1 MAEKTLAEVID
12 DHLAGKLELAEAGY
26 RKLLEQ
32 NPDNAD
38 AIHLLGVIFFQKGN
52 LEEARKHLVRAIAL
66 NNRVALYHA
75 NLGRI
80 EKARGE
86 ISSAIT
92 AYRQSLAL
100 APEQADINS
109 DIAAALIDAG
119 AYAEALKFVEHA
131 LKLQPRF
138 VAATFNK
145 GMALTGLGDL
155 EAAASAFEEAV
166 QLDGGYVEAWFQL
179 ARVYHDCGR
188 IKEAEAAYRKVISID
203 PGHFETHCNLG
214 NILRAAGH
222 LNDALMYYDKALA
235 LIPDLPEVL
244 SNKGVA
250 LQELGRRDEAI
261 SCYRRAINL
270 DSNDAEAHRNLS
282 MALLQGGDYEEGWK
296 EFEWRWQTRH
306 FASIKRR
313 WDKSQWAGEPL
324 NGKTILVH
332 AEQGFG
338 DSFQFCRYVPLLAAS
353 GARVIVE
360 APDVVQGV
368 LGTLQGIEEVVTPGN
383 QLPAFDFHIP
393 MMSLPGTFE
402 TSSDSIP
409 APDKYL
415 SVPPEAEQVWQGKIE
430 NAEGTP
436 RVGLVWKGNSE
447 HGANLW
453 RSPGIEVFRP
463 LLSQDHFK
471 FYSLQK
477 DDGEADLREAGI
489 GDRIVDL
496 HRELNSF
503 TDTAAIIGQL
513 DLVITPDTSVA
524 HLSGAIGCPTWIVL
538 PHVAEWRW
546 GIGREDC
553 PWYPSAKLFR
563 QSAPGDWAGVVERLI
578 EELAEFRRY

>member
-12 DHLAGKLELAEAGY
+12 DHQAGKLDLAEAGY
-26 RKLLEQ
+26 RSLLIE

-38 AIHLLGVIFFQKGN
+38 AIHLLGVIFFQKAN
-52 LEEARKHLVRAIAL
+52 LEQARDQLIHAISL

-80 EKARGE
+80 EKARGQ
-86 ISSAIT
+86 ITSAIA
-92 AYRQSLAL
+92 AYRQSLVL

-109 DIAAALIDAG
+109 DIAAALVDAG
-119 AYAEALKFVEHA
+119 DYAEALKHSEHA

-138 VAATFNK
+138 VAATFNR
-145 GMALTGLGDL
+145 GMALVGLGDL
-155 EAAASAFEEAV
+155 EAAVHAFEVTV
-166 QLDGGYVEAWFQL
+166 QLDGGYVDARFQL
-179 ARVYHDCGR
+179 ARVYQDSGR
-188 IKEAEAAYRKVISID
+188 DKKAEVAYRKVISID
-203 PGHFETHCNLG
+203 PGHCESHCNLG

-222 LNDALMYYDKALA
+222 LGDALMCYDMALA
-235 LIPDLPEVL
+235 LMPDLAEIH

-261 SCYRRAINL
+261 ACYRRAIDL
-270 DSNDAEAHRNLS
+270 DPDDAEAHRNLS
-282 MALLQGGDYEEGWK
+282 MALLQGGEFKEGWK

-313 WDKSQWAGEPL
+313 WDRPHWAGEPL
-324 NGKTILVH
+324 NGKIILVH

-338 DSFQFCRYVPLLAAS
+338 DSFQFCRYISVLAEC

-368 LGTLQGIEEVVTPGN
+368 LGTLQGVEEVLTPGN
-383 QLPAFDFHIP
+383 PLPAYDFHIP
-393 MMSLPGTFE
+393 MMSLPGVFGT
-402 TSSDSIP
+402 TLDSIP
-409 APDKYL
+409 APDDYL
-415 SVPPEAEQVWQGKIE
+415 SVPPDAEQGWRGKIE
-430 NAEGTP
+430 IAKGTL
-436 RVGLVWKGNSE
+436 RIGLVWKGRSG

-453 RSPGIEVFRP
+453 RSPGLEVFRP
-463 LLSQDHFK
+463 LLSQDQFK

-477 DDGEADLREAGI
+477 DDGETDLRDAGM
-489 GDRIVDL
+489 GDRIVEL
-496 HRELNSF
+496 HNDLNSF
-503 TDTAAIIGQL
+503 SDTAAVINQL

-524 HLSGAIGCPTWIVL
+524 HLSGAMGFPTWIVL

-553 PWYPSAKLFR
+553 PWYPSARLFR
-563 QSAPGDWAGVVERLI
+563 QSSPGDWDGVI
-578 EELAEFRRY
+578 EHLASELDKIRA